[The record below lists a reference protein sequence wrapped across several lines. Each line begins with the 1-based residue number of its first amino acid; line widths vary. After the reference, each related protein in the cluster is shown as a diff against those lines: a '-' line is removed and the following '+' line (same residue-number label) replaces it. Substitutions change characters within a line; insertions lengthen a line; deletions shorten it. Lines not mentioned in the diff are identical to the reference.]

1 MGGSLGE
8 PRGRYAIESYL
19 DHHGAK
25 LVERFDANSYLA
37 VNEALISHDVARG
50 RGTLAQALAHTDCEW
65 TIAAVNTDRL
75 FFPHESH
82 RLAEALPTP
91 VPVDIIESNHGH
103 DGFLIEAKQVEKIL
117 ARALGVEDE
126 SATPS
131 EAQRE
136 REALESMTRLYG
148 AATR

>member
-1 MGGSLGE
+1 M
-8 PRGRYAIESYL
+8 
-19 DHHGAK
+19 
-25 LVERFDANSYLA
+25 
-37 VNEALISHDVARG
+37 NEALISHDVARG

-117 ARALGVEDE
+117 ARA
-126 SATPS
+126 SALKMNPPPRVRRS
-131 EAQRE
+131 VNVKLWNR
-136 REALESMTRLYG
+136 
-148 AATR
+148 

>member
-1 MGGSLGE
+1 M
-8 PRGRYAIESYL
+8 
-19 DHHGAK
+19 
-25 LVERFDANSYLA
+25 
-37 VNEALISHDVARG
+37 
-50 RGTLAQALAHTDCEW
+50 
-65 TIAAVNTDRL
+65 NTDRL

-91 VPVDIIESNHGH
+91 VPVDIIESNHYH

-136 REALESMTRLYG
+136 REALDSMTRLY
-148 AATR
+148 ATATR

>member
-1 MGGSLGE
+1 MLGQ

-19 DHHGAK
+19 DHHGSK

-50 RGTLAQALAHTDCEW
+50 RGSLSQALARTDCEW

-91 VPVDIIESNHGH
+91 VEVNIIESNHGH
-103 DGFLIEAKQVEKIL
+103 DGFLIEAKQVERIL
-117 ARALGVEDE
+117 ARALGTFEEDSKDE
-126 SATPS
+126 KT
-131 EAQRE
+131 RE
-136 REALESMTRLYG
+136 REALESITNLCRTV
-148 AATR
+148 A